1 MSELLAC
8 LAVGCFNQGMC
19 SLDICGALTQTNCFG
34 TILYCSLP
42 EQVVILQICK
52 RWIGVQDMDWNM
64 RDGLGHM

>member
-1 MSELLAC
+1 
-8 LAVGCFNQGMC
+8 MC
-19 SLDICGALTQTNCFG
+19 SLDTCGALTQTNCSV

-42 EQVVILQICK
+42 EQVVILQIRK